1 MAAIVARAV
10 KPAEPRVVSAL
21 RVGAYRGQLAFK
33 PLPLVA
39 AHCQIFLCRPA
50 LCPSICRKM
59 KTGIAPTPD
68 DCSPKLSQKVLAH
81 RRSELESIITL
92 QRRFPE
98 LAAARCDWRPIG
110 APALSCSRL

>member
-50 LCPSICRKM
+50 LCPSICRNGNG
-59 KTGIAPTPD
+59 TASTPCG
-68 DCSPKLSQKVLAH
+68 CSPKLSQKVLAH